1 VKSEN
6 EIKFANVSRD
16 INLFGKKCYF
26 VEVCSPVYASF
37 WAHDDIRIPY
47 DFKFYVGL
55 PHPTSADVFSLFVM
69 FFCENYSVFITKSV
83 HLHCQINFNIA
94 TIMTLYL
101 VPVKHCVIYSMFLT
115 LSRTLPTDPKR

>member
-1 VKSEN
+1 MKSEN

-69 FFCENYSVFITKSV
+69 FFLRELFG
-83 HLHCQINFNIA
+83 
-94 TIMTLYL
+94 
-101 VPVKHCVIYSMFLT
+101 IYNEKCPFA
-115 LSRTLPTDPKR
+115 LSN